1 MLKNINYQHNIIFP
15 LLIPWDQ
22 CADFQKQTVNY
33 IKKNNNCFVYLAGDK
48 KIFVKVHKCKNILFF
63 YPIKSF
69 INLKIVQMI
78 FEKVNL
84 FLFRLVVKKHLE
96 EQESIDI
103 VWIFNPELN
112 NFFKYFHQAKIKIYD
127 FVDFSDLK
135 SMYLIIKKAN
145 LVFANSTVLKRF
157 VDSIDQKKAI
167 IVPQGFDL
175 ETFDKKLSLLPKN
188 KKKKVT
194 ISYIGSINFR
204 LDFSLLL
211 NLIQDNQQYDFIFW
225 GPIQYLNRN
234 LDKIYDVKNNIR
246 KLKKYKN
253 VKFGQSDRNGVIEIL
268 KNTTIGIVPYNT
280 HLDFNR
286 NCFPMKVIEY
296 FYMGLPI
303 LSTGIEELYNYK
315 KIIHISN
322 NSKDWNKYINEI
334 VNKGWPKE
342 KSALERKIAI
352 SHNWTAKMKKVEST
366 INNFSEKNNN

>member
-157 VDSIDQKKAI
+157 VDSIDQKK
-167 IVPQGFDL
+167 
-175 ETFDKKLSLLPKN
+175 
-188 KKKKVT
+188 
-194 ISYIGSINFR
+194 
-204 LDFSLLL
+204 LLL
-211 NLIQDNQQYDFIFW
+211 FLKDLIWKLLIKNFHFYQ
-225 GPIQYLNRN
+225 
-234 LDKIYDVKNNIR
+234 KIKRR
-246 KLKKYKN
+246 KL
-253 VKFGQSDRNGVIEIL
+253 QSV
-268 KNTTIGIVPYNT
+268 T
-280 HLDFNR
+280 LDQLIFD
-286 NCFPMKVIEY
+286 
-296 FYMGLPI
+296 
-303 LSTGIEELYNYK
+303 STFRYY
-315 KIIHISN
+315 
-322 NSKDWNKYINEI
+322 
-334 VNKGWPKE
+334 
-342 KSALERKIAI
+342 
-352 SHNWTAKMKKVEST
+352 
-366 INNFSEKNNN
+366 